1 LIVLDT
7 SALIAILDAEP
18 ERDALLDALPA
29 AERVSIS
36 AVIYYEAMLVTLS
49 RRGEGGVNDLDEM
62 LTVAEAEIIPFT
74 AELAISAREAYA
86 RYGKGND
93 PAARLNLCDCVAY
106 ALAKALGAP
115 LLFKGQDFAHTDV
128 MPAKVLP

>member
-1 LIVLDT
+1 MIVLDT

-18 ERDALLDALPA
+18 ERDALLDALSA

-74 AELAISAREAYA
+74 AELAIAAREA
-86 RYGKGND
+86 
-93 PAARLNLCDCVAY
+93 
-106 ALAKALGAP
+106 
-115 LLFKGQDFAHTDV
+115 
-128 MPAKVLP
+128 